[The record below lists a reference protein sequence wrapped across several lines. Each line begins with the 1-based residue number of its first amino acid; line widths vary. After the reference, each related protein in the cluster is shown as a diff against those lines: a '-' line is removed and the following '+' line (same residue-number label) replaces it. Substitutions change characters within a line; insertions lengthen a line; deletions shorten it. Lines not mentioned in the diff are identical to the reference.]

1 MLVWNALAINNVCYC
16 VFQQF
21 SGHFMNILATV
32 FKYLDLS
39 LNYPMV
45 QYLELF
51 CLLLTRVCT
60 IVSDSCNL
68 YPAATLQREPVS
80 TPPSTPP
87 ASVSDGVDAGMEC
100 VLHNYKCDG
109 ILSIS
114 VEHFI
119 HTNQ

>member
-1 MLVWNALAINNVCYC
+1 
-16 VFQQF
+16 
-21 SGHFMNILATV
+21 
-32 FKYLDLS
+32 
-39 LNYPMV
+39 MV
-45 QYLELF
+45 QYLGLF
-51 CLLLTRVCT
+51 NLLLTRVCT

-68 YPAATLQREPVS
+68 YPAATQQREPVS